1 MIQIRDLQF
10 KYSQGGF
17 ALDVPQFEIENNRCV
32 AVVGASGIGK
42 STLLKLIAGV
52 YPAARGSIC
61 VLDTNLHGMNESE
74 RRRFRIANFGFVFQ
88 EFDLIDYLSV
98 RENLLL
104 PYWLQR
110 QRQPMRDVHGRA
122 EQLAATLGIAD
133 KLDRKPDQLSHGQK
147 QRVAIG
153 RAIITQ
159 PRLILADEPTGSLD
173 PTNASTIADLLIAYA
188 RQNAATL
195 ICATHDQ
202 GILPRFDQIVDVTPF
217 TTSQVEFCRGGAEA

>member
-17 ALDVPQFEIENNRCV
+17 ALDVPHLEIENNRCI
-32 AVVGASGIGK
+32 AVVGPSGIGK

-52 YPAARGSIC
+52 YPAVRGSIC
-61 VLDTNLHGMNESE
+61 VLDTNLHAMNESE
-74 RRRFRIANFGFVFQ
+74 RRRFRIANIGFVFQ
-88 EFDLIDYLSV
+88 EFDLIEYLSV

-104 PYWLQR
+104 PYWLKR
-110 QRQPMRDVHGRA
+110 QRQSMRDIRGRA
-122 EQLAATLGIAD
+122 EKLAATLGIAD
-133 KLDRKPDQLSHGQK
+133 KLDCKPDQLSHGQR

-153 RAIITQ
+153 RAILTQ

-173 PTNASTIADLLIAYA
+173 PTNASAIADLLIGYA
-188 RQNAATL
+188 QQNAATL

-217 TTSQVEFCRGGAEA
+217 TTTPVEFCHGSTEA